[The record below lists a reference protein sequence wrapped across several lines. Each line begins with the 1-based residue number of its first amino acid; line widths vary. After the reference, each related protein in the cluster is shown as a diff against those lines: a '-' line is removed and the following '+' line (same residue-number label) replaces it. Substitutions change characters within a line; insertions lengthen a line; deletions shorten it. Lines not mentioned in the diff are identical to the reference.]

1 MNQPAVELRQ
11 VSRRFGAVTALQ
23 EVDLTVAAGE
33 FLTLLGPSGCGKTT
47 LLRVIG
53 GFETPD
59 SGLVRLAGQDM
70 TAVPPHRRPVNTVF
84 QNYALFPHLSVAD
97 NVAFGLR
104 MQRVPE
110 REIAARVAQ
119 ALELV
124 ALPGLDRRRPSQLSG
139 GQRQRVALARALIC
153 RPQVLLLDEP
163 LAALDAKLRH
173 AMQLEL
179 KALQRQLGV
188 TFIFVTHDQQEAL
201 AMSDRIA
208 LFNAGRIVQ
217 LGTPESI
224 YRHPRTAFA
233 ADFIG
238 RANLIGAVIQS
249 TAPEQLVCTTSDGRW
264 VARSGGGG
272 RASGGQVTLMVRPEH
287 IRCSLAPLEGPNVC
301 AARVA
306 TSVFKG
312 AVSEVLL
319 TLPSGKQVTAVA
331 EQSFAPGDS
340 VWLQIE
346 ISDLVAL

>member
-1 MNQPAVELRQ
+1 
-11 VSRRFGAVTALQ
+11 
-23 EVDLTVAAGE
+23 
-33 FLTLLGPSGCGKTT
+33 
-47 LLRVIG
+47 
-53 GFETPD
+53 
-59 SGLVRLAGQDM
+59 M

-84 QNYALFPHLSVAD
+84 QNYALFPHLNVAD

-110 REIAARVAQ
+110 REIVTRVAQ

-124 ALPGLDRRRPSQLSG
+124 ALPGLDRRRPHQLSG
-139 GQRQRVALARALIC
+139 GQRQRVALARALVC

-208 LFNAGRIVQ
+208 LLNAGRIEQ
-217 LGTPESI
+217 LGTPEAI

-238 RANLIGAVIQS
+238 RANLIEAVVKS
-249 TAPEQLVCTTSDGRW
+249 TTPGELVCTTSDGSW
-264 VARSGGGG
+264 VARAGGGDRSAG
-272 RASGGQVTLMVRPEH
+272 SRVMLMARPEH
-287 IRCSLAPLEGPNVC
+287 IRCSPDPLEGSNAF
-301 AARVA
+301 AAQVA

-312 AVSEVLL
+312 SVSEVLL
-319 TLPSGKQVTAVA
+319 TLPSGQQLTAVSN
-331 EQSFAPGDS
+331 QSLVAGDF
-340 VWLQIE
+340 VWLQIG
-346 ISDLVAL
+346 SGDLTAL

>member
-1 MNQPAVELRQ
+1 MSQPAVELRQ
-11 VSRRFGAVTALQ
+11 VSRRFGAVAALQ

-59 SGLVRLAGQDM
+59 SGVVRLAGQDM

-84 QNYALFPHLSVAD
+84 QNYALFPHLNVAD

-104 MQRVPE
+104 IQRVPE

-124 ALPGLDRRRPSQLSG
+124 ALPGLDRRRPPQLSG
-139 GQRQRVALARALIC
+139 GQRQRVALARALVC

-208 LFNAGRIVQ
+208 LLNAGRIEQ
-217 LGTPESI
+217 LGTPEAI

-238 RANLIGAVIQS
+238 RANLIEAVVES
-249 TAPEQLVCTTSDGRW
+249 AAPGQLVCTTSDGSW
-264 VARSGGGG
+264 VARNGGGE
-272 RASGGQVTLMVRPEH
+272 RACGSNVTLMVRPEQ
-287 IRCSLAPLEGPNVC
+287 IRCSLAPFEGPNAR

-306 TSVFKG
+306 ASVFKG

-319 TLPSGKQVTAVA
+319 TLPSGKQVTAAA

-340 VWLQIE
+340 VWMQIGV
-346 ISDLVAL
+346 SDLLVL